1 MIFDDVAFISE
12 KTRLMYEWEKKYGA
26 DYDFEWLKQ
35 RGIPV
40 IGIGGPMASGKDHLA
55 AMLTATLNRKYGIFA
70 YRAAFADRLRGMVW
84 NMTRDE
90 RFLFVRDWDS
100 GMVCTYPE
108 RSMQYRQL
116 LQSVGEAMR
125 AVDQDYF
132 VHALAEELTSR
143 FAESDDVRH
152 AVIIPDVRYL
162 NEAAF
167 VHLVGGILV
176 YISIASATQMER
188 LHSRRERVN
197 LEVTKHVSEKQPILA
212 SGAFDMV
219 FNAETMKDWEI
230 VEAVL
235 SLLDKRVALE
245 RVA

>member
-1 MIFDDVAFISE
+1 
-12 KTRLMYEWEKKYGA
+12 
-26 DYDFEWLKQ
+26 
-35 RGIPV
+35 
-40 IGIGGPMASGKDHLA
+40 
-55 AMLTATLNRKYGIFA
+55 
-70 YRAAFADRLRGMVW
+70 
-84 NMTRDE
+84 MTRDE
-90 RFLFVRDWDS
+90 KFLFVRDWDS
-100 GMVCTYPE
+100 GMVSTQPE

-132 VHALAEELTSR
+132 VHALAEELTTR
-143 FAESDDVRH
+143 FAESGDVRH

-176 YISIASATQMER
+176 YLSIASSTQMER
-188 LHSRRERVN
+188 LHARRERVN

-219 FNAETMKDWEI
+219 CNAETMKDWEI
-230 VEAVL
+230 AEAVL
-235 SLLDKRVALE
+235 SLLSRRVALE
-245 RVA
+245 HVE

>member
-12 KTRLMYEWEKKYGA
+12 KTRLMYEWEKKYGT
-26 DYDFEWLKQ
+26 DYDFEWLKR

-55 AMLTATLNRKYGIFA
+55 AMLTAALHREHGIFA
-70 YRAAFADRLRGMVW
+70 YRVAFADRLRGMIW
-84 NMTRDE
+84 NMTQDE

-100 GMVCTYPE
+100 GMVCTWPE
-108 RSMQYRQL
+108 RSTEYRQL

-132 VHALAEELTSR
+132 VHALANELTTR
-143 FAESDDVRH
+143 FAESDDARG

-176 YISIASATQMER
+176 YLSISMATQVQR
-188 LHSRRERVN
+188 LHARRERVN
-197 LEVTKHVSEKQPILA
+197 LELTEHVSEKQPLLA
-212 SGAFDMV
+212 SGAFDVV
-219 FNAETMKDWEI
+219 FNAETMTDNNI
-230 VEAVL
+230 VEAIL
-235 SLLDKRVALE
+235 SLLGQRVALE
-245 RVA
+245 RVS